1 MNCLMD
7 ILINILVFFTIFI
20 LGRFKRTKNEVDI
33 FHIKAIVYIYVYVVY
48 PIFFYNEYKE
58 ILIQHIN
65 ICFAI
70 YIVYGILCMI
80 DTIVIKRKL
89 ARE

>member
-1 MNCLMD
+1 M
-7 ILINILVFFTIFI
+7 
-20 LGRFKRTKNEVDI
+20 
-33 FHIKAIVYIYVYVVY
+33 AIVYIYLYVAY
-48 PIFFYNEYKE
+48 PIFFYDEYRE
-58 ILIQHIN
+58 MLIQHIN
-65 ICFAI
+65 ISFAI